1 MLSYSTTRKKR
12 MFGGGLRTVSQWPIK
27 KKLLFD
33 RLYRQHKIFEI
44 HLLLKSI
51 PLKIL

>member
-27 KKLLFD
+27 KKTIV
-33 RLYRQHKIFEI
+33 RQT
-44 HLLLKSI
+44 I
-51 PLKIL
+51 PATQDF